1 MRRMGILGC
10 RRRGCLALR
19 RRYRGLYEGIVGVYV
34 SSLVNDSTEESI
46 YRPVLGLESAVEL
59 T

>member
-1 MRRMGILGC
+1 MGILGC